1 MSKTRN
7 YNYSTNHASYEN
19 IGAVTNHADGEC
31 SFKLDTIPEKGIRTV
46 DVFQGDERLFSMS
59 ILYTIYVYLSSPNL
73 NRVGH
78 SRLVSA
84 YRIRHVQP

>member
-31 SFKLDTIPEKGIRTV
+31 SFKLATIPEKGIRTI
-46 DVFQGDERLFSMS
+46 DVFQGDERLFSIS
-59 ILYTIYVYLSSPNL
+59 
-73 NRVGH
+73 
-78 SRLVSA
+78 VSDTGVCYQVLQA
-84 YRIRHVQP
+84 GQDKNIFTLWEDEV